1 MSHKTIVLTGCTRG
15 IGRALLHAWDAMGHT
30 VFGCG
35 RNPNHVDALRADVG
49 DRHQLAVVDIR
60 NEARVK
66 EWSESVIEHIGGPD
80 FLVNNAAVVHRPAPF
95 WETPQEEIDTLFHVN
110 VLGTSRVLKAFLPAM
125 ILRGTGMIVNL
136 SSGAG
141 RSGIGGIA
149 PYASTKW
156 AIEGLSKSIAKE
168 LPKGMGIVPLSP
180 GMVDTDMLRFCY
192 GTTAGNYRNPRQ
204 WAHAAAAHILSL
216 TPEHNGQ
223 SLSTP

>member
-1 MSHKTIVLTGCTRG
+1 MSQKTIVLTGCTRG
-15 IGRALLHAWDAMGHT
+15 LGRALFHAWDAMGHT

-35 RNPNHVDALRADVG
+35 RNETAVDELRTSVD
-49 DRHQLAVVDIR
+49 DRHRIDAVDI
-60 NEARVK
+60 ADGGQVK
-66 EWSESVIEHIGGPD
+66 KWSETVIDATGSPD
-80 FLVNNAAVVHRPAPF
+80 FLVNNAGVVHRPAPF
-95 WETPQEEIDTLFHVN
+95 WEIPQKEVEDVFRVN

-125 ILRGTGMIVNL
+125 ILRGRGMIVNL

-149 PYASTKW
+149 AYASTKW
-156 AIEGLSKSIAKE
+156 AIEGLSKSVAAE
-168 LPKGMGIVPLSP
+168 LPKGIGIVPLSP

-204 WAHAAAAHILSL
+204 WAQAAAAFILSL

>member
-1 MSHKTIVLTGCTRG
+1 MSQKNIVLTGCTRG
-15 IGRALLHAWDAMGHT
+15 LGRALLLAWDAMGHT

-35 RNPNHVDALRADVG
+35 RNPEKVDELRAEVDC
-49 DRHQLAVVDIR
+49 RHHISAVDIAEEVQVR
-60 NEARVK
+60 
-66 EWSESVIEHIGGPD
+66 EWSETVIDTAGSPD
-80 FLVNNAAVVHRPAPF
+80 FLVNNAAVVHRPTPF
-95 WETPQEEIDTLFHVN
+95 WETPQNEIDNLFRIN

-149 PYASTKW
+149 AYASTKW
-156 AIEGLSKSIAKE
+156 AIEGLSKSVAEE
-168 LPKGMGIVPLSP
+168 LPKGIGIVPLSP

-204 WAHAAAAHILSL
+204 WAQAAAAYILSL
-216 TPEHNGQ
+216 TPEQTGR